1 MSPLEIG
8 LVKQAI
14 SKQAHILS
22 HRSLEP
28 TNYGQSCREVW
39 NFCLRM
45 LCVSV
50 GEMRCCFQ
58 VTESLIGWTFI
69 RGFHSICLG
78 RGFIKQAFSKHA
90 RIVHTYIN
98 ACNVTQMCLDF
109 SNRGHSLV
117 LSLHSRNLALAIWRR
132 DHSNLTKQNNTF

>member
-1 MSPLEIG
+1 VSPLEIG

-50 GEMRCCFQ
+50 GELRCCFQ
-58 VTESLIGWTFI
+58 VTEPLIAWTFI

-78 RGFIKQAFSKHA
+78 RGFIKQASSKHA
-90 RIVHTYIN
+90 RIVHTYIPFFFGIGLTR
-98 ACNVTQMCLDF
+98 ADAL
-109 SNRGHSLV
+109 RSL
-117 LSLHSRNLALAIWRR
+117 LAIYACRR
-132 DHSNLTKQNNTF
+132 FRRTWYRLSGAHKGS